1 MALVLN
7 HHERQLMQRL
17 RGCNWVKGSH
27 LPTQVISKLLQKGW
41 IERRGTAQ
49 DLEYR
54 ITDVGMSAKTAL
66 IPEKQEGI
74 GRPRL
79 TAEHLRSSEKTPLV

>member
-1 MALVLN
+1 MTLVPN

-17 RGCNWVKGSH
+17 RGRDWVKGSH
-27 LPTQVISKLLQKGW
+27 FPPTKVIGNLLEKGW

-54 ITDVGMSAKTAL
+54 ITDVGLSAKTAL

-79 TAEHLRSSEKTPLV
+79 TAEHLRSSEKTP